1 MTHSLTLLNCLTRI
15 NGLTQKTRWRRS
27 FTAVMLVIV
36 GLFTLPA
43 AFAAKLTDI
52 KVNNGPTESRV
63 TLSFDGQPVYAFFS
77 LNSPERVV
85 LDVRQSGNLSGL
97 PLEFSGQNLLKRI
110 RSSTPKDAQ
119 STRLV
124 LELTQKAKTRAVTQ
138 QSGNNYTV
146 VMTMSATA
154 SAPVRQTQPTLSQNQ
169 NNVSQNNASLNQTNT
184 PSPNAGRLT
193 SQASNTNTASRVTS
207 VNTHSVAKNP
217 FNNKPTVV
225 VSSESVTTN
234 TSRPIKTSSAANSSR
249 VVVAI
254 DAGHGGQDPGA
265 IGQNGLKEKNVTI
278 AIARRLEA
286 LLNSDPMFKPVL
298 TRNGDYF
305 ISVMGRSDVARKQGA
320 NVLVSVHADAA
331 PNRSATGASV
341 WVLSNRRANSEMG
354 NWLEQH
360 EKQSELLGGAGD
372 VLANTAS
379 DPYLSQAVLD
389 LQFGHSQ
396 RVGYDVATKVLNELQ
411 RVGDIHKRRPEHAS
425 LGVLRSPDIPSL
437 LVETG
442 FISNSTEERLLGSSA
457 YQEKIAQ
464 AIYKGLRSYFL
475 AHPLQA
481 DPKVENRPLI
491 ETAAVDSS
499 SQRSGVS
506 QPEPV
511 VSNISSNAQGGR
523 VSAAKPVAAGAVT
536 KNRSQIH
543 KVQRGETL
551 SGIASQYGVSM
562 AVLRQN
568 NTLKNDVVWVGQR
581 LKIPASGATV
591 AAAAPKAVA
600 KAKPSK
606 SQPVKHQVKRGDT
619 LSAIA
624 ARYGVSMS
632 EIERANKIKSGN
644 VQLGQTLT
652 IPQS

>member
-146 VMTMSATA
+146 VMTMSAAA
-154 SAPVRQTQPTLSQNQ
+154 SAPVRQTQSVLSQN
-169 NNVSQNNASLNQTNT
+169 NTSLNQTNT

-207 VNTHSVAKNP
+207 VNTNSVAKNP

-234 TSRPIKTSSAANSSR
+234 TSRPIKTSSASNSSR

-464 AIYKGLRSYFL
+464 AIYNGLRSYFL

-523 VSAAKPVAAGAVT
+523 VSATKPVAAGAVT

-581 LKIPASGATV
+581 LKIPASGVTV

>member
-1 MTHSLTLLNCLTRI
+1 M
-15 NGLTQKTRWRRS
+15 
-27 FTAVMLVIV
+27 VIV

-146 VMTMSATA
+146 VMTMSAAA
-154 SAPVRQTQPTLSQNQ
+154 SAPVRQTQSVL
-169 NNVSQNNASLNQTNT
+169 SQNNAPLNQTNT

-207 VNTHSVAKNP
+207 VNPHSVAKNP

-523 VSAAKPVAAGAVT
+523 VSATLPVAAGAVT

>member
-1 MTHSLTLLNCLTRI
+1 MTHSLTLLNCLTQI

-36 GLFTLPA
+36 GLFTLPS

-85 LDVRQSGNLSGL
+85 LDIRQSGNLSGL

-124 LELTQKAKTRAVTQ
+124 LELTQKVKTRAVTQ

-146 VMTMSATA
+146 VMTMSAAA

-169 NNVSQNNASLNQTNT
+169 NNVSQNNVPLNQTNT

-207 VNTHSVAKNP
+207 VNTNSVAKNP

-511 VSNISSNAQGGR
+511 VSNAQGGR
-523 VSAAKPVAAGAVT
+523 VSAVKPVVT
-536 KNRSQIH
+536 GKSQIH

-562 AVLRQN
+562 AVLRQH

-581 LKIPASGATV
+581 LKVPASGATV